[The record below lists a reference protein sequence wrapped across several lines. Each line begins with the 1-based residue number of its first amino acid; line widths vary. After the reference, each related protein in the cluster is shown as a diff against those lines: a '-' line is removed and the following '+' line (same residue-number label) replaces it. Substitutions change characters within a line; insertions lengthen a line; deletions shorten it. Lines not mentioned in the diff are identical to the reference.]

1 MADDASQENQHFEQ
15 VLNRLDALMKR
26 GHASEEASSL
36 MSGPPTF
43 VILPPPDE
51 AWADSAA
58 EPLPDAAAEAA
69 DDDIPVLTDIYDGT
83 LPAPRTAEDARADT
97 ANAIIEE
104 LLPLILAT
112 VNDAVQEEAERMR
125 QELAARLEQEVA
137 ETIRQRLLRTD
148 GKA

>member
-26 GHASEEASSL
+26 SHASEEASSL

-51 AWADSAA
+51 AWADGPA

-69 DDDIPVLTDIYDGT
+69 ADDIPVLTDIYDGT
-83 LPAPRTAEDARADT
+83 LPAPRTAEEARADT

-104 LLPLILAT
+104 LLPLILTAL
-112 VNDAVQEEAERMR
+112 DHAVQEEAAHMR
-125 QELAARLEQEVA
+125 LALATRLEQEVA
-137 ETIRQRLLRTD
+137 ETIRQRLLRSD
-148 GKA
+148 GQA